1 MRLDKLQ
8 YQLDAIDNAVKAIE
22 LDNNSI
28 KNNYANP
35 IIRNTQ
41 NIDVK
46 METGTGKTYV
56 YTRLIHRLRNEYGIF
71 KFIILV
77 PSVAIKEGVK
87 MSIASDDWN
96 KHFRQ
101 EFGNQSIHLGIINAG
116 DFDAKKGKR
125 KQIPEALRSFCD
137 ASAVEDKSIH
147 VLLLNDGMLSS
158 SSMSKSD
165 YDSTLFG
172 NISCPMEG
180 LKATRP
186 IVIIDEPHKFDK
198 KNKKWKTITE
208 GLCPQIII
216 RFGATFPEI
225 KTGGLTKK
233 DYENLVYDLNSI
245 RAFNEG
251 LVKGVHIEYPMLPDT
266 KTELVK
272 YKVNQIERGKSVT
285 FSKIDSNKG
294 ISSKEFILSIG
305 EELSVIDPQFTG
317 NITLEEVSSATS
329 ARLSNELELYQGM
342 ELIPQIFSLDYQET
356 ILSQALKAHFEKEKE
371 NFYRKSA
378 GGNLPRIKTN
388 SLFFIDSIA
397 SFRGRDGQ
405 GWLRAKFEELLRK
418 KIEKE
423 IKQAEGEYKE
433 FLQASLA
440 KNERNEMTAI
450 AGYFAEDNSKKGD
463 AAIQDEVDKVLRDK
477 EQSLQFKNKNGE
489 WNVCRFFFSKWTLCE
504 GWDNPNVFVIAKLRS
519 SGSETR
525 KIQEVGRGLRLP
537 FDETGSRVTP
547 ERYNEDFRLT
557 YIIDYSEKEFA
568 KKLVGEI
575 NADGGK
581 IEGKI
586 TDDVLDILVKAGYAE
601 DRNKVFSALL
611 LADIIDRDGKIID
624 KDKFFSLLPEESG
637 IKVRNGVITGN
648 EMPPSP
654 KVRLNRKN
662 FNKIRDLWDTVTK
675 RYILKF
681 EKLGKDEIENLLTEI
696 FSNNEY
702 FIDPVTEIKDEYIKK
717 DGQTVSIEAG
727 GYRAVKSEI
736 SIINYGEFLKRLNK
750 RTSLPP
756 AMLHKTFSLAR
767 KGKKTSAEL
776 FNTNTLEKIIKA
788 FESEFTERY
797 KQKFTYQSLDYTA
810 QTSLFK
816 DGDFVAEL
824 SQKYLGANVAK
835 DVKHDKERYL
845 YDKAVYDSEI
855 EHEVLKIDPPEQV
868 IVYGKLPR
876 ESIKLPTYTGG
887 TTSPDF
893 VYTTRGQKSDDI
905 YLHLVVETKSDN
917 PRLSDNIAVAA
928 QKKAFEYIGSNIKW
942 ELVTD
947 VASFYNDLQKLSGKE
962 E

>member
-22 LDNNSI
+22 LDNNPL

-56 YTRLIHRLRNEYGIF
+56 YTRLIHRLRHEYGLF

-137 ASAVEDKSIH
+137 ASSVEDKSIH

-186 IVIIDEPHKFDK
+186 IVIIDEPHRF
-198 KNKKWKTITE
+198 NKTNKAWKTITE

-225 KTGGLTKK
+225 KTGGLSKK

-272 YKVNQIERGKSVT
+272 YKVKQIERGKSVT
-285 FSKIDSNKG
+285 FVKVGSK
-294 ISSKEFILSIG
+294 KEHKLCIG
-305 EELSVIDPQFTG
+305 EDLSFVDPQFSG
-317 NITLEEVSSATS
+317 GITLEEVSSANL
-329 ARLSNELELYQGM
+329 ALLSNDLEIHQDM
-342 ELIPQIFSLDYQET
+342 ELIPQIFSSGYQEL

-371 NFYRKSA
+371 NFYRKNVGS
-378 GGNLPRIKTN
+378 NLPRIKTN

-405 GWLRAKFEELLRK
+405 GWLRAKFEELLK
-418 KIEKE
+418 KEVEKE
-423 IKQAEGEYKE
+423 IKQADGEYKE

-440 KNERNEMTAI
+440 KNERGEMTAI
-450 AGYFAEDNSKKGD
+450 AGYFSEDNSKKGD

-477 EQSLQFKNKNGE
+477 EQSLQFKNKNGD

-519 SGSETR
+519 SGSEIR

-601 DRNKVFSALL
+601 DRDKAFGALL
-611 LADIIDRDGKIID
+611 NAGIIDRNGEI
-624 KDKFFSLLPEESG
+624 KDNEKLLSLLPEESG

-648 EMPPSP
+648 EMPPPP
-654 KVRLNRKN
+654 KVRLNRDN

-675 RYILKF
+675 RYIIKF
-681 EKLGKDEIENLLTEI
+681 EKLGKDEIENLLTKI

-702 FIDPVTEIKDEYIKK
+702 FITPVAEIKDEYIKK
-717 DGQTVSIEAG
+717 DGQTVSVEAG
-727 GYRAVKSEI
+727 GYREVKSDI
-736 SIINYGEFLKRLNK
+736 NIINYGEFLKRLNK

-756 AMLHKTFSLAR
+756 AMLHKTLSIAR
-767 KGKKTSAEL
+767 KGKNTSAEL
-776 FNTNTLEKIIKA
+776 FNTNTLEKIIKV
-788 FESEFTERY
+788 FESEFTEKY

-845 YDKAVYDSEI
+845 YDKTVYDSEI
-855 EHEVLKIDPPEQV
+855 EHEVLKITPPEQV
-868 IVYGKLPR
+868 VVYGKLPR

-893 VYTTRGQKSDDI
+893 VYTTRGQKSNDI

>member
-22 LDNNSI
+22 LDNSPL

-56 YTRLIHRLRNEYGIF
+56 YTRLIHRLRQEYGIF

-137 ASAVEDKSIH
+137 ASAIEDKSIH

-158 SSMSKSD
+158 SSMNKSD

-186 IVIIDEPHKFDK
+186 VVIIDEPHRF
-198 KNKKWKTITE
+198 NKTNKAWKTITE

-216 RFGATFPEI
+216 RFGATFPKI
-225 KTGGLTKK
+225 KTGGYI

-251 LVKGVHIEYPMLPDT
+251 LVKGVHIEYPMTSNT

-272 YKVNQIERGKSVT
+272 YKVKQIERGKSVT
-285 FSKIDSNKG
+285 FVNV
-294 ISSKEFILSIG
+294 SSKKEHELKIG
-305 EELSVIDPQFTG
+305 EDLSFVDQLFSSG
-317 NITLEEVSSATS
+317 ITLEEASSANS
-329 ARLSNELELYQGM
+329 ARLSNDLELHQDM
-342 ELIPQIFSLDYQET
+342 ELIPQIFSAGYQEV
-356 ILSQALKAHFEKEKE
+356 ILDQALKAHFEKEKE

-405 GWLRAKFEELLRK
+405 GWLRAKFEEILTK
-418 KIEKE
+418 KLEKE

-440 KNERNEMTAI
+440 KNERGEMTAI

-586 TDDVLDILVKAGYAE
+586 TDALLDILVKAGYAE
-601 DRNKVFSALL
+601 DRDKAFGALL
-611 LADIIDRDGKIID
+611 NAGIIDRNGEIKDID
-624 KDKFFSLLPEESG
+624 KLVSLLPEESG

-648 EMPPSP
+648 EMPPPP
-654 KVRLNRKN
+654 KVRLNRDN

-675 RYILKF
+675 RRLIEF
-681 EKLGKDEIENLLTEI
+681 EKLNEDEIKKLLVSL
-696 FSNNEY
+696 FSNDEL
-702 FIDPVTEIKDEYIKK
+702 FVKPVTEIKSVNIKSNG
-717 DGQTVSIEAG
+717 DTAIVENG
-727 GYRAVKSEI
+727 GYKTIKSDI
-736 SIINYGEFLKRLNK
+736 GIITYGEFLKRLNK
-750 RTSLPP
+750 YTSLPLVI
-756 AMLHKTFSLAR
+756 LHKALSQAR
-767 KGKKTSAEL
+767 NGKTTPAESI
-776 FNTNTLEKIIKA
+776 NTDTLQKIIEA
-788 FESEFTERY
+788 FETKFAETY
-797 KQKFTYQSLDYTA
+797 NQKFTYQSLEYIA
-810 QTSLFK
+810 QTSLFIN
-816 DGDFVAEL
+816 GDFVSEVTQ
-824 SQKYLGANVAK
+824 SYLGNNL
-835 DVKHDKERYL
+835 VKEEMDYARYL
-845 YDKAVYDSEI
+845 YDKALYDSEI
-855 EHEVLKIDPPEQV
+855 EHKVLTAKLPKQV
-868 IVYGKLPR
+868 KVYGKLPKK
-876 ESIKLPTYTGG
+876 SIRLPTYTGG

-893 VYTTRGQKSDDI
+893 VFTVHGQNSEQVKI
-905 YLHLVVETKSDN
+905 HYIVEAKSDN
-917 PRLSDNIAVAA
+917 PRNSDKIAVAT
-928 QKKAFEYIGSNIKW
+928 QKKFFELLKKENSDINIEW
-942 ELVTD
+942 RMVTD
-947 VASFYNDLQKLSGKE
+947 VE
-962 E
+962 EFSRELKKITGDEE

>member
-28 KNNYANP
+28 INNYANP

-56 YTRLIHRLRNEYGIF
+56 YTRLIHRLRHEYGIF

-125 KQIPEALRSFCD
+125 KQIPETLRSFCD

-180 LKATRP
+180 LKVTRP

-251 LVKGVHIEYPMLPDT
+251 LVKGVHIEYPMTSNT

-272 YKVNQIERGKSVT
+272 YKVKQIERGKSVT
-285 FSKIDSNKG
+285 FVNV
-294 ISSKEFILSIG
+294 SSKKEHELKIG
-305 EELSVIDPQFTG
+305 EDLSFVDQLFSSG
-317 NITLEEVSSATS
+317 ITLEEASSANS
-329 ARLSNELELYQGM
+329 ARLSNDLELHQDM
-342 ELIPQIFSLDYQET
+342 ELIPQIFSAGYQEV
-356 ILSQALKAHFEKEKE
+356 ILDQALKAHFEKEKE

-405 GWLRAKFEELLRK
+405 GWLRAKFEEILTK
-418 KIEKE
+418 KLEKE

-440 KNERNEMTAI
+440 KNERGEMTAI

-586 TDDVLDILVKAGYAE
+586 TDALLDILVKAGYAE
-601 DRNKVFSALL
+601 DRDKAFGALL
-611 LADIIDRDGKIID
+611 NAGIIDRNGEIKDID
-624 KDKFFSLLPEESG
+624 KLVSLLPEESG

-648 EMPPSP
+648 EMPPPP
-654 KVRLNRKN
+654 KVRLNRDN

-675 RYILKF
+675 RRLIEF
-681 EKLGKDEIENLLTEI
+681 EKLNEDEIKKLLVSL
-696 FSNNEY
+696 FSNDEL
-702 FIDPVTEIKDEYIKK
+702 FVKPVTEIKSVNIKSNG
-717 DGQTVSIEAG
+717 DTAIVENG
-727 GYRAVKSEI
+727 GYKTIKSDI
-736 SIINYGEFLKRLNK
+736 GIITYGEFLKRLNK
-750 RTSLPP
+750 YTSLPLVI
-756 AMLHKTFSLAR
+756 LHKALSQAR
-767 KGKKTSAEL
+767 NGKTTPAESI
-776 FNTNTLEKIIKA
+776 NTDTLQKIIEA
-788 FESEFTERY
+788 FETKFAETY
-797 KQKFTYQSLDYTA
+797 NQKFTYQSLEYIA
-810 QTSLFK
+810 QTSLFIN
-816 DGDFVAEL
+816 GDFVSEVTQ
-824 SQKYLGANVAK
+824 SYLGNNL
-835 DVKHDKERYL
+835 VKEEMDYARYL
-845 YDKAVYDSEI
+845 YDKALYDSEI
-855 EHEVLKIDPPEQV
+855 EHKVLTAKLPKQV
-868 IVYGKLPR
+868 KVYGKLPKK
-876 ESIKLPTYTGG
+876 SIRLPTYTGG

-893 VYTTRGQKSDDI
+893 VFTVHGQNSEQVKI
-905 YLHLVVETKSDN
+905 HYIVEAKSDN
-917 PRLSDNIAVAA
+917 PRNSDKIAVAT
-928 QKKAFEYIGSNIKW
+928 QKKFFELLKKENSDINIEW
-942 ELVTD
+942 RMVTD
-947 VASFYNDLQKLSGKE
+947 VE
-962 E
+962 EFSRELKKITGDEE